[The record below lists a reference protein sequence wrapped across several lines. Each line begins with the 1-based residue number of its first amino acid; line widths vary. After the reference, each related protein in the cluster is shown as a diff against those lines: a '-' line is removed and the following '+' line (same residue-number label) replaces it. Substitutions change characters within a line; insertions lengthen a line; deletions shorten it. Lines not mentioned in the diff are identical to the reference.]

1 MYSGIIAIMY
11 VLLPIPGRRD
21 PPLCV
26 LCHGFFLDSYF
37 MFSLGSRVGV
47 PNICPGKPFE
57 TVTVIKGHRNTFN
70 LTWLRLLPPICLD
83 VGLTSRWCQVGGQS
97 FDWRYVAVASRSSGR
112 SRRWTAIRTKDGPL
126 RWHTLPVNNTW
137 GPTSAKRSSHD
148 VTTYLYT
155 YI

>member
-57 TVTVIKGHRNTFN
+57 TVTVIKGNINKKWSHHRASQCPVMRYGAIWMSWFHNGLQDRSLLSALQIVRMLLY
-70 LTWLRLLPPICLD
+70 LTPSLRIYHYISCHLVVLLNFIHM
-83 VGLTSRWCQVGGQS
+83 S
-97 FDWRYVAVASRSSGR
+97 FMFKLSVE
-112 SRRWTAIRTKDGPL
+112 TQ
-126 RWHTLPVNNTW
+126 
-137 GPTSAKRSSHD
+137 
-148 VTTYLYT
+148 
-155 YI
+155 